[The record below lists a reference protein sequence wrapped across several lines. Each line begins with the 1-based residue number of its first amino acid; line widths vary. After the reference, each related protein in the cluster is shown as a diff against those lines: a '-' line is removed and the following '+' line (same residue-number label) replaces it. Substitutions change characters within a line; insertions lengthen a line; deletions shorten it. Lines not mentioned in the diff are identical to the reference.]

1 METFQ
6 SKLARF
12 LRKLVERLESSGAE
26 KPAKLEMAD
35 KVKADNVEADKVQ
48 ENFADSPS
56 LEPVPDQAVAAVAAT
71 QTAPYLESGQY
82 KESKAAMAAS
92 ESQNEKTYDF
102 EPARVSKSFSRFARP
117 NPGEVTA
124 LPPSS
129 LPELQEKKGIPVL
142 NFAISESKEKGS
154 TENEMDEP
162 GADHSRKNLSGI
174 RESATNES
182 MLVSDF
188 HLESETL
195 TGNHPKLGDSQ
206 ESTATEQSFRQVAE
220 NTHTPPTTLNW
231 LAGQIHAEV
240 RAAVASNPSTPQD
253 TLRRLAQDQDAGVRA
268 KVAANR
274 KTGTDI
280 LRQLSNDRNKVV
292 ASEAR
297 STLVKKLKTCEMDN
311 TGANLL
317 ATHKFRPTNNQVT
330 STYTALEAIK
340 PPQVSSDQPNQ
351 TGTQEAASAA
361 PGAVSGEWH
370 TLESDSAKVAY
381 KQQKDTVKDL
391 KFNPAGVYN
400 RNGPQGIE
408 RKIVQASATD
418 TIAFLTMVAARHST
432 PPSRLLELASH
443 ESESVKKAVAENYAT
458 PPEAF
463 QILARDAA
471 REVRLRLV
479 ENPNCPIEVARQ
491 LENDVDPFVAYE
503 ARKQLRR
510 TNLGTVTGDFDI
522 AGSGDGGSQSGLS

>member
-12 LRKLVERLESSGAE
+12 LRKLVDRLESSGAE
-26 KPAKLEMAD
+26 KPAKLEMAGE
-35 KVKADNVEADKVQ
+35 VE
-48 ENFADSPS
+48 ETFADLPSQHHASKDSTYIVSDNGSSPETS
-56 LEPVPDQAVAAVAAT
+56 T
-71 QTAPYLESGQY
+71 
-82 KESKAAMAAS
+82 KEEHKDSKIVS
-92 ESQNEKTYDF
+92 TKVESQSEKTYDF

-129 LPELQEKKGIPVL
+129 LPELQEKKGPPVM
-142 NFAISESKEKGS
+142 NFAISESKQKS
-154 TENEMDEP
+154 SAENEMDEP
-162 GADHSRKNLSGI
+162 AADHSRKNLSGI
-174 RESATNES
+174 RDSVARDSANNES
-182 MLVSDF
+182 MLASDF

-195 TGNHPKLGDSQ
+195 TGNHPKLGESQ

-330 STYTALEAIK
+330 STYSALEAIK
-340 PPQVSSDQPNQ
+340 PPQLSSDQPNQ
-351 TGTQEAASAA
+351 TGTKEAASAA

-479 ENPNCPIEVARQ
+479 ENPNCPLEVAKQ

-510 TNLGTVTGDFDI
+510 TNLGTITGDFDI

>member
-12 LRKLVERLESSGAE
+12 LRKLVDRLESSGSDKPEKLEVAE
-26 KPAKLEMAD
+26 K
-35 KVKADNVEADKVQ
+35 VE
-48 ENFADSPS
+48 ETLADSPS
-56 LEPVPDQAVAAVAAT
+56 QDYAQKTSTYIVGAHVSSTENCANEQNI
-71 QTAPYLESGQY
+71 
-82 KESKAAMAAS
+82 ESKEDSTKAENHS
-92 ESQNEKTYDF
+92 EKTYDF

-129 LPELQEKKGIPVL
+129 LPELQEKKGPPVI
-142 NFAISESKEKGS
+142 NFAISESKQKS
-154 TENEMDEP
+154 NAENEMDEP
-162 GADHSRKNLSGI
+162 GADHSRKNLSST
-174 RESATNES
+174 RESSIRDSVNNES

-195 TGNHPKLGDSQ
+195 TGNHPKLGESQ

-292 ASEAR
+292 AAEAR

-330 STYTALEAIK
+330 STYSALEAIK
-340 PPQVSSDQPNQ
+340 PPQLSSDQPNQ
-351 TGTQEAASAA
+351 TGTKEAASAA

-510 TNLGTVTGDFDI
+510 TNLGTITGDFDI